1 MTSTL
6 FCVFLYH
13 ERSKSKV
20 LIYRWVLTEGVPAG
34 AIQFK
39 VLSYPTPFSLWY
51 SFLSSNLE

>member
-1 MTSTL
+1 MMSTL

-20 LIYRWVLTEGVPAG
+20 LIYRRVLTEGVHAG

-39 VLSYPTPFSLWY
+39 VLSYPTPFSL
-51 SFLSSNLE
+51 